1 MHLPQRLE
9 DVLLLLRG
17 RRRVRQLGL
26 HRRLPGVVEQVAV
39 VEPGGDDV
47 VHEQAPGLRLLLR
60 DSRDLAHGRRDRGV
74 HALLRGDVRL
84 LRPSR
89 AGFLGAP
96 QGFGVLVAERD
107 LRLRRA
113 GNLDQRAHDVLVLG
127 ISDGVVDLHVV
138 GLDPAHAVV
147 GDAVLF
153 SGCRIDAHELG
164 GDPIGVRHR
173 FLRFRFFIPIRRLG
187 EGGSDRDLIV
197 RLGLDARER
206 RVSLRIVDGL
216 VLGVARDSQR
226 LRGQRPGPTREERID
241 RGGVRLGHRS
251 GVQDGL

>member
-1 MHLPQRLE
+1 MR
-9 DVLLLLRG
+9 
-17 RRRVRQLGL
+17 L

-47 VHEQAPGLRLLLR
+47 VHEPRASAFSSATPGISPTAAATGASMRCFEVTYAFSAHRARVSSVPRR
-60 DSRDLAHGRRDRGV
+60 DS
-74 HALLRGDVRL
+74 
-84 LRPSR
+84 
-89 AGFLGAP
+89 
-96 QGFGVLVAERD
+96 VLVAERD

-173 FLRFRFFIPIRRLG
+173 FLRFRFLVKTGTSSFASAWTRASAASVS
-187 EGGSDRDLIV
+187 GSSMDSYS
-197 RLGLDARER
+197 GLRAR
-206 RVSLRIVDGL
+206 SGC
-216 VLGVARDSQR
+216 G
-226 LRGQRPGPTREERID
+226 GQRPGPTREERID

-251 GVQDGL
+251 GVQDAREPWNASTCCGSRRPASPSTATPPRRRRHP